1 MSTEKTSCLPNL
13 KQHHN
18 HFHSQKF
25 YVHLLIHYNGFPFR
39 PHVTAFMF
47 YELWVFHVIRQYFKL
62 SNPII
67 EEAAI

>member
-1 MSTEKTSCLPNL
+1 MRRLCPEVLPFISPNR
-13 KQHHN
+13 
-18 HFHSQKF
+18 HSQKF